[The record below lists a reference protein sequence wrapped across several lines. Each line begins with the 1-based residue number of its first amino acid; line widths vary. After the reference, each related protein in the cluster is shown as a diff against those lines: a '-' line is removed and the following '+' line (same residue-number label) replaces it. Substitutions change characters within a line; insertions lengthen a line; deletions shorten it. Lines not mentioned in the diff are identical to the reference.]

1 MATLVGLIEQLR
13 QKIQEQGNK
22 KVNEAVYKG
31 LHKSYK
37 HIESELHFVLL
48 EAVQDWYEA
57 YSPRYGRVGT
67 LIGSAKAEGEVKAP
81 GSIHLEWW
89 YDTGMIHGWG
99 AAEGY
104 HKNWSPLSGQ
114 AVGDMALVQ
123 GMHGGAYQGSW
134 RWRSPYPKFYEAG
147 PVAKKTTPPIELAQ
161 KKIEKEKGKWAEY
174 IVSSIAIEVTDAL
187 QKL

>member
-1 MATLVGLIEQLR
+1 
-13 QKIQEQGNK
+13 
-22 KVNEAVYKG
+22 
-31 LHKSYK
+31 
-37 HIESELHFVLL
+37 LL

-104 HKNWSPLSGQ
+104 HKNWSPLSG
-114 AVGDMALVQ
+114 
-123 GMHGGAYQGSW
+123 
-134 RWRSPYPKFYEAG
+134 
-147 PVAKKTTPPIELAQ
+147 
-161 KKIEKEKGKWAEY
+161 
-174 IVSSIAIEVTDAL
+174 
-187 QKL
+187 